1 MKTLFL
7 TLFLFLSPFVT
18 ASEGVSTG
26 VDLFFEEGHAAS
38 LLMNKKVGLITNH
51 TGINRDFKST
61 IDLFRE
67 AKEFSLV
74 ALFAPE
80 HGLNGNAYAAEHL
93 PHSAK
98 SIPIYSLHGETRRPT
113 DQMLKGVDALVYDIQ
128 EIGCRSYTYASTL
141 YYVMEEAAKRNIPVI
156 VLDRPNPMNGIVVDG
171 PMMKE
176 EFRSFLGYVNIPYCH
191 GMTIGELARFFNEEY
206 KVGCNLKVITM
217 RGWKRSMS
225 FKDTGLPWIPTSP
238 YIPEADT
245 PFFYAST
252 GILGMLELV
261 NIGIGYTLP
270 FKLVGAPWINAAEFA
285 KQLNKQKLPGV
296 KFLPFYFR
304 PFYGPYKNKECQGV
318 KIIITSPTQYRPS
331 AVQSLLLGMLKTLYP
346 KQVDSR
352 LAAISPAKKK
362 SFCKVCGNQEMWNLL
377 LSDRYV
383 AWKLI
388 PFQQEEREAFLKTR
402 DKYLLYR

>member
-1 MKTLFL
+1 MRKFLLVLFCA
-7 TLFLFLSPFVT
+7 T
-18 ASEGVSTG
+18 AGFFHLNANVSTG
-26 VDLFFEEGHAAS
+26 IDLLFEEGHS
-38 LLMNKKVGLITNH
+38 QTLLGGKKVGLITNH
-51 TGINRDFKST
+51 TGISRNFKST
-61 IDLFRE
+61 VDLFKE
-67 AKEFSLV
+67 ATEFSLV

-93 PHSAK
+93 PHSSK
-98 SIPIYSLHGETRRPT
+98 TIPIYSLHGETRRPT
-113 DQMLKGVDALVYDIQ
+113 EQMLKGIDILVYDIQ

-141 YYVMEEAAKRNIPVI
+141 YYVMEEAAKRKIPVV
-156 VLDRPNPMNGIVVDG
+156 VLDRPNPINGVMVDG

-176 EFRSFLGYVNIPYCH
+176 DLRSFLGYVNIPYCH

-206 KVGCNLKVITM
+206 KVGCTLKVVKM
-217 RGWKRSMS
+217 QGWKRSMS
-225 FKDTGLPWIPTSP
+225 FKDTGLPWVPTSP

-245 PFFYAST
+245 PFFYATT

-270 FKLVGAPWINAAEFA
+270 FKLVGAPWINATEFA
-285 KQLNKQKLPGV
+285 AKLNKHNLPGV

-318 KIIITSPTQYRPS
+318 KILITSTVQYRPV
-331 AVQSLLLGMLKTLYP
+331 AVQSLLIGMLKALYP
-346 KQVDSR
+346 KQVDAR
-352 LAAISPAKKK
+352 LAAITAAKKK
-362 SFCKVCGNQEMWNLL
+362 SFCKVCGNQEMLNLL

-388 PFQQEEREAFLKTR
+388 PFQQAERDAFLKTR
-402 DKYLLYR
+402 EKYLLY